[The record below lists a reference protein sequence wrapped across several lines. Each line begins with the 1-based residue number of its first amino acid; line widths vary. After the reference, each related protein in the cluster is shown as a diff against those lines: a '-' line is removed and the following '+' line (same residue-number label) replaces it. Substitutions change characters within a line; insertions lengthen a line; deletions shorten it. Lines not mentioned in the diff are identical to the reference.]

1 MTSLN
6 HQQAERD
13 AESFDNDRH
22 EGRYD
27 RAAFTGAGR
36 DLSDPRWEENTVA
49 LAEAV
54 AQLEMA
60 FGKWDRAQGRFVPV
74 ALAMEKAA

>member
-1 MTSLN
+1 MASLN
-6 HQQAERD
+6 HQQAGRD
-13 AESFDNDRH
+13 AESFDNDRKD
-22 EGRYD
+22 GIRD
-27 RAAFTGAGR
+27 RADFTGAGR

-54 AQLEMA
+54 AQLERA

-74 ALAMEKAA
+74 ALAMEQAA